1 MQDFKLPTVTYCFF
15 SSVGLNLLMFNLR
28 VALEIT
34 CMIAPSG
41 AVREVQYPLLNF
53 IVMLDRP
60 IYVIPQPYE
69 YETTSNNFVADGY
82 SV

>member
-15 SSVGLNLLMFNLR
+15 YSVWLSLLMFNLP
-28 VALEIT
+28 VALEIKY
-34 CMIAPSG
+34 MIAPSG

-53 IVMLDRP
+53 IFILNKP

-82 SV
+82 VI

>member
-1 MQDFKLPTVTYCFF
+1 MQDFKLRTVTYCFF
-15 SSVGLNLLMFNLR
+15 SSVGLSLWMFNLP

-53 IVMLDRP
+53 IFILNRP
-60 IYVIPQPYE
+60 IYVIFQPYE
-69 YETTSNNFVADGY
+69 YEITLNNFVADGY
-82 SV
+82 II

>member
-1 MQDFKLPTVTYCFF
+1 
-15 SSVGLNLLMFNLR
+15 
-28 VALEIT
+28 
-34 CMIAPSG
+34 MIAPSG

-53 IVMLDRP
+53 IFILNKP

-82 SV
+82 VI